1 MTVLVFT
8 GQKDTV
14 IKYIVIRVCILMIV
28 NTIIC
33 YNIHKIRYEGRCEM
47 INQNDLIE
55 MINKGEN
62 PYLEFK
68 EENIKPNDL
77 AGEIVSFANME
88 GGTIIIGVSDKGAI
102 KGVSIPDIEEWVMN
116 ICRNNCIPNI
126 IPIYEEVILNDE
138 KVVVLTIP
146 KGANKPYYTVDNKY
160 YVRVG
165 TTKRIASREELMR
178 LFQASG
184 AVHFD
189 ITPVEG
195 TSKKDLD
202 MDLIR
207 DYFKRYNM
215 FDLYEETEDAV
226 DRILVNADI
235 LREGTKE
242 CTMGGLLIFGRRI
255 ENILPQTGISFAHF
269 NGNDITEELIDKKQ
283 IVGNLP
289 DVVEQA
295 LVVIRNN
302 TKTPSRIVGAVREEK
317 EIYPSTVLREALV
330 NAVVHRNYSII
341 GSKIRVLMFNDRI
354 EFHSPGKLPNTVTID
369 KMKIGVSYSRNP
381 FLVKYMENLR
391 YIDQLGRGIPMII
404 KNMKNLGAKDPK
416 LEEIGEE
423 FILTIYRPN

>member
-1 MTVLVFT
+1 MLS
-8 GQKDTV
+8 Q
-14 IKYIVIRVCILMIV
+14 
-28 NTIIC
+28 
-33 YNIHKIRYEGRCEM
+33 
-47 INQNDLIE
+47 QDLIE
-55 MINKGEN
+55 IISKGEG
-62 PYLEFK
+62 PYIEFK
-68 EENIKPNDL
+68 EEKIKPNDL

-88 GGTIIIGVSDKGAI
+88 GGTIIIGVSDEGII
-102 KGVSIPDIEEWVMN
+102 KGVSIEDIEEKIMN

-126 IPIYEEVILNDE
+126 IPIYKEVVIDGS

-146 KGANKPYYTVDNKY
+146 KGVNKPYYTVDNKY
-160 YVRVG
+160 YIRVG

-189 ITPVEG
+189 ISSVEG
-195 TSKKDLD
+195 TTKKDLN

-207 DYFKRYNM
+207 DYFLKYNM
-215 FDLYEETEDAV
+215 FDLYEETEEAV

-235 LREGTKE
+235 LREGVNTKE
-242 CTMGGLLIFGRRI
+242 CTVGGLLIFGKKVEDR
-255 ENILPQTGISFAHF
+255 LPQNGISFAHF
-269 NGNDITEELIDKKQ
+269 RGNDITEELIDKKQ

-289 DVVEQA
+289 DIVEQA
-295 LVVIRNN
+295 LVVIKNN
-302 TKTPSRIVGAVREEK
+302 IKTPSTIVGAVREEK
-317 EIYPSTVLREALV
+317 EIYPAVVLREALV

-341 GSKIRVLMFNDRI
+341 GSKIRVLMFSDRI

-404 KNMKNLGAKDPK
+404 KNMKNLGAREPELK
-416 LEEIGEE
+416 EIGEE
-423 FILTIYRPN
+423 FVLTIYRPD

>member
-1 MTVLVFT
+1 ML
-8 GQKDTV
+8 
-14 IKYIVIRVCILMIV
+14 
-28 NTIIC
+28 
-33 YNIHKIRYEGRCEM
+33 
-47 INQNDLIE
+47 NQQELIE
-55 MINKGEN
+55 IINKGEN
-62 PYLEFK
+62 PYVEFK
-68 EENIKPNDL
+68 EEKIKPNDL

-88 GGTIIIGVSDKGAI
+88 GGTIIIGVSDDGII
-102 KGVSIPDIEEWVMN
+102 KGVSIEDIEERIMN

-126 IPIYEEVILNDE
+126 IPIYQEIVIDGA

-146 KGANKPYYTVDNKY
+146 KGINKPYYTVDNKY
-160 YVRVG
+160 YIRVG

-189 ITPVEG
+189 ISPVEG
-195 TSKKDLD
+195 TTKKDLN

-207 DYFKRYNM
+207 DYFLKYNM
-215 FDLYEETEDAV
+215 FDLYEETEEAV

-235 LREGTKE
+235 LREGANTKE
-242 CTMGGLLIFGRRI
+242 CTVGGLLIFGKKVDDK
-255 ENILPQTGISFAHF
+255 LPQNGISFAHF
-269 NGNDITEELIDKKQ
+269 RGNNITEELIDKKQ

-289 DVVEQA
+289 DIVEQA
-295 LVVIRNN
+295 LVVIKNN
-302 TKTPSRIVGAVREEK
+302 IKTPSTIVGAVREEK
-317 EIYPSTVLREALV
+317 EIYPTVVLREALV

-341 GSKIRVLMFNDRI
+341 GSKIRVLMFSDRI

-404 KNMKNLGAKDPK
+404 KNMKNLGAREPELK
-416 LEEIGEE
+416 EIGEE
-423 FILTIYRPN
+423 FVLTIYRPD

>member
-1 MTVLVFT
+1 MLS
-8 GQKDTV
+8 Q
-14 IKYIVIRVCILMIV
+14 
-28 NTIIC
+28 
-33 YNIHKIRYEGRCEM
+33 
-47 INQNDLIE
+47 QDLIE
-55 MINKGEN
+55 IISKGEN
-62 PYLEFK
+62 PYIEFK
-68 EENIKPNDL
+68 EEKIRPNDL

-88 GGTIIIGVSDKGAI
+88 GGTIIIGVSDDGII
-102 KGVSIPDIEEWVMN
+102 KGVFAEDIEEKIMN

-126 IPIYEEVILNDE
+126 IPIYKEININGL

-146 KGANKPYYTVDNKY
+146 KGINKPYYTVDNKY
-160 YVRVG
+160 YIRVG

-189 ITPVEG
+189 ISSVEG
-195 TSKKDLD
+195 TTKKDIN

-207 DYFKRYNM
+207 DYFLKYNM
-215 FDLYEETEDAV
+215 FDLYEETEEAV

-235 LREGTKE
+235 LKEGINTKE
-242 CTMGGLLIFGRRI
+242 CTVGGLLIFGKKV
-255 ENILPQTGISFAHF
+255 EDKLPQSGISFAHF
-269 NGNDITEELIDKKQ
+269 KGNDITEELIDKKQ

-289 DVVEQA
+289 DIVEQS
-295 LVVIRNN
+295 LVIIKNN
-302 TKTPSRIVGAVREEK
+302 IKTPSTIVGALREEK
-317 EIYPSTVLREALV
+317 ETYPSVVLREALV

-341 GSKIRVLMFNDRI
+341 GSKIRILMFSDRI

-404 KNMKNLGAKDPK
+404 KNMKDLGAREPE
-416 LEEIGEE
+416 LREIGEE
-423 FILTIYRPN
+423 FVLTIYESD